1 MQAFNKSEFGYISNS
16 YKESQEEDEYQEST
30 SFKRNFYKMSTKQI
44 SLLTYK
50 ATVLLLALVDSR
62 NKFDPLYG
70 NMINVI
76 SSDTLEKLF
85 TKVYFEHLTLISE
98 TNEINDYL
106 IKLSDFNKANNI
118 ADRIEDEFDLK
129 QEKISK
135 SANPEEYLIL
145 ETGFNTY
152 FLWRYYQDYNSTFK
166 NNEYN
171 EIKRSTKCE
180 SLIQCFKSLIFFY
193 ECLKF
198 IYELFYAIL
207 KTICLIIGLIIQLA
221 TLGKVKKFNLIRLI
235 FNRKQYQDDYAI
247 KFYEQSTAS
256 IEVLKD
262 ENVYII
268 YFFKLP
274 FCNGLNKFEKQLF
287 LENMDR
293 TNSQSKLMC
302 IMKYSD
308 QVKYELES
316 DYKIKEFAS
325 KIPILGVIL
334 TNIEFWKD
342 LSLLIS
348 IILNLLNFLA
358 SHYEQESYSL
368 CIDDGKCLEIK
379 KWREIQT
386 LWGISEEDYDKI
398 IRILSLF
405 QCVIGCLI
413 YGEYMVRK
421 SPAIY
426 KSNREQTE
434 ELNYTGKR
442 KTFYIWQK
450 TIFEIVTSF
459 SILYYTGVV
468 VFGFLGNYKSNF
480 FFSYLLL
487 EIVTRFKTLQNVLV
501 AIKNPYKELI
511 LIFILWIILIYYF
524 SIIGYVWFRDSEF
537 PRPDKD
543 CNSLLKCV
551 ATIFHQNNRMDNGI
565 SGYLNP
571 RNEKQGK
578 NPFTWR
584 FFYDEIGNLVLKIL
598 IVNMISGIIIDNFA
612 ALRKRETEMIY
623 DMNNI
628 CTICSLKK
636 DKIIKVYKN
645 YGKDYYIHQNVDHF
659 VFNYI
664 FYIIYL
670 YKKEKTELNGMESF
684 IYESAFVQKD
694 ITWFPIKKL
703 YIAKPEELEID
714 SDEEDEDEDSDD

>member
-1 MQAFNKSEFGYISNS
+1 M
-16 YKESQEEDEYQEST
+16 
-30 SFKRNFYKMSTKQI
+30 
-44 SLLTYK
+44 
-50 ATVLLLALVDSR
+50 
-62 NKFDPLYG
+62 
-70 NMINVI
+70 
-76 SSDTLEKLF
+76 
-85 TKVYFEHLTLISE
+85 
-98 TNEINDYL
+98 
-106 IKLSDFNKANNI
+106 
-118 ADRIEDEFDLK
+118 
-129 QEKISK
+129 
-135 SANPEEYLIL
+135 
-145 ETGFNTY
+145 
-152 FLWRYYQDYNSTFK
+152 
-166 NNEYN
+166 
-171 EIKRSTKCE
+171 
-180 SLIQCFKSLIFFY
+180 
-193 ECLKF
+193 
-198 IYELFYAIL
+198 
-207 KTICLIIGLIIQLA
+207 
-221 TLGKVKKFNLIRLI
+221 
-235 FNRKQYQDDYAI
+235 
-247 KFYEQSTAS
+247 
-256 IEVLKD
+256 
-262 ENVYII
+262 
-268 YFFKLP
+268 
-274 FCNGLNKFEKQLF
+274 
-287 LENMDR
+287 
-293 TNSQSKLMC
+293 
-302 IMKYSD
+302 
-308 QVKYELES
+308 
-316 DYKIKEFAS
+316 
-325 KIPILGVIL
+325 GVIL

-348 IILNLLNFLA
+348 IILNLFNFLA
-358 SHYEQESYSL
+358 SHYEQEAYSL
-368 CIDDGKCLEIK
+368 CIYDGKCLEVK

-398 IRILSLF
+398 ISILSLF

-426 KSNREQTE
+426 KLNREQTGE
-434 ELNYTGKR
+434 QNYTGKR

-584 FFYDEIGNLVLKIL
+584 FFYDEIGNLMLKIL

-612 ALRKRETEMIY
+612 ALRKRETLMIY

-714 SDEEDEDEDSDD
+714 SDEEDENEDSDD